1 MAVAS
6 VTTDQILQAYRDTL
20 GRTPGPEEVNFWVN
34 YSTTND
40 PTQTANAFL
49 AGAQDELASRQAIN
63 IPAAT
68 SSDLVLNLPTRTTI
82 PAPVDV
88 SSLAATGPVR
98 PVPQPSVTSDQIVE
112 SYTKYLNRTPSA
124 DEIAFWTDYSKTND
138 PTQTAEAFLAGAKN
152 EIANVTKSGYESYLG
167 RTPNQEELNFWTNYT
182 VEQGAP
188 QAAAAWK
195 AGADQELAARNVPS
209 SVTEQQILDSYNKFF
224 NRTPSADEVSFW
236 VNYGRTAD
244 PTQTANA
251 FINSAR
257 KEIGD
262 ITKSG
267 YESYLGREPS
277 QDELDFWT
285 NYTIE
290 NDAVQAA
297 NAWKAGADE
306 ELIRRKAAV
315 DVDTTLQN
323 SNLTGSLVSEST
335 AGIPYAGGIYKRT
348 PQEEVMYLKEL
359 SRIPVNAAV
368 PLPVMPMSLGPS
380 DALTRARQ
388 PGDIG
393 EGAYY
398 AAIRDVVTSG
408 DYTPAQL
415 RQMQRNVGTSGQDI
429 NVAFGRGMTPISTT
443 APTLPGATAGTTQS
457 IDQFIQSKAPTTSVA
472 MPTAP
477 SMFSPENV
485 RAQLELE
492 RLRLQPTPEPPP
504 EEPVAG
510 FAQGGLVGDDINRM
524 LQNQRNAIQRE
535 SQSRQMLTNLGA
547 PPVKKFSDGGPAG
560 SSSGVRRLKMSG
572 YQEGGEVTDE
582 MFVGTLPT
590 DQGTNPGILPPEI
603 RKPVDVGLDLAN
615 TALRGTAAAVAGPVY
630 GLYKGVT
637 GGQYGT
643 PEGVRVGEQAAT
655 NLMST
660 ITGEPKTQGARDIMD
675 FVGQK
680 VEEAKIP
687 MMPQFLTMPLPAPGS
702 ARAAMRALDMDK
714 PPTGAVTL
722 AAPPTPSLDSLGMSS
737 RLSEAVDRLQARGT
751 GEQLLAQ
758 LNKAQGV
765 PQAEIKAT
773 GLDEFLKSAGK
784 VTRDDIQGYLEKNR
798 VNLVEDER
806 SFAGAPIDDLSK
818 KTMGK
823 EFPYLRGDFFN
834 RRYANLDQV
843 KEAGYNAL
851 KAERDELQEQFTYGD
866 LNLFRDRDGFEVLPD
881 ELDDWFRRE
890 NDYLEQYIDDIALE
904 DSRVKHNQLTLP
916 GGDNYREVL
925 FKLPK
930 KEGQQAFI
938 PPASHYEDAANTFGS
953 IRMTDRVVDG
963 KPILFAEEVQS
974 DWAIKGAKEGY
985 DEPEKAAR
993 RNQQLSEARQ
1003 ALAQA
1008 EARAEAA
1015 KKAFQNR
1022 GPQDESLQLLGNM
1035 EFAQQNAEKVRR
1047 FIQALEIKATPEN
1060 PFKNNWYQPV
1070 MNRFLIKAAQEGKA
1084 GIGLTNGEVHIQ
1096 RYNLRNYTDKVIYN
1110 PKTKLFAVFDR
1121 ATDDVA
1127 KNIYQNIDEPKLRR
1141 MIGDET
1147 AEKLLNSGSKTDSAM
1162 GDDIFVLSGNQLE
1175 IGGSGKNTFYD
1186 KILPDYLNKLGKKY
1200 GVKVETRKL
1209 PAFSD
1214 QQKSTVNPLGRI
1226 SDEKAREIYYLPLTE
1241 EMRNDLLGKGLPTF
1255 KEGGEVTN
1263 DEFIQQVMTGTP
1275 MSDTSTRP
1283 GILPPEL
1290 REAIDVPLDFANL
1303 LIRGTAAVPIGG
1315 FAGLYKGLT
1324 GGKYGTQEGVKEA
1337 DTEAARMMAEI
1348 TGEPKTQTAKDVLQ
1362 SIGDTM
1368 QKYKL
1373 DAAVPQLLTLPS
1385 PGAGTT
1391 EFIKQAVR
1399 SEFEAPPVG
1408 AVDIGALMPKP
1419 KKGVELSEQEV
1430 GKLVDSSQVSDEQA
1444 PALVET
1450 ARRVKEIFNTNQ
1462 GWEPMELIRAKI
1474 KPGKEDNLAVD
1485 LEAQKIPYNFHIV
1498 PEGMAKPAWEKKISN
1513 GIVGEVRK
1521 VVERAKAGDQKAL
1534 DILSQASWYRS
1545 MRKRL
1550 RTEFGSIGD
1559 VFADVLG
1566 TTSAQTGVEQNF
1578 NNAIEILRRYSRGEY
1593 DKELKA
1599 YEDRLKSG
1607 ESMDGTELTQLHK
1620 KGEFPLIT
1628 KASGALFNANSPS
1641 SMGALL
1647 DMFRSVRTGD
1657 SPKTPNFTGN
1667 LIGLTNEATV
1677 DVWAAR
1683 LLRRLSGKKRI
1694 PPMAEKGVSGKHL
1707 VGSTLYEPK
1716 VGGEFGFGQKV
1727 FKDAANRIN
1736 KTGVIKNFDPKI
1748 GDVGPDDLQAIAW
1761 FIEKERWTDNGW
1773 TSKAGEGG
1781 SLEYEMSFAGAPNQA
1796 MVNDLR
1802 REINKGFKEPPQ
1814 RKKESDQDHAL
1825 RVEAARQAYDGNRQ
1839 NLINQLSLL
1848 KKDVD
1853 RYQIGLSGERPG
1865 KPLASGYQRAE
1876 LAAGVDDV
1884 VRDDQNVIAYNLT
1897 NSYGSFMSEV
1907 ERALNGEFVVRGN
1920 FDPIPLERRVVELG
1934 KEYDQDAV
1942 FLSKVLPDGQSAN
1955 ARPGIEIYFKE
1966 KVSPEQMAKVTERLR
1981 NYGVDG
1987 FTYVTDMRFSDRP
2000 GMQVRAGSPETA
2012 ELTGL
2017 RFQYVP
2023 EFDDAY
2029 SPETRGAIIKG
2040 KERLYREI
2048 LRGIITDGNVSDARM
2063 LYYDT
2068 KVFLKGGYDEYLA
2081 RTTPGGSGRVRPGQ
2095 PDSSD
2100 TARSA
2105 QGAAVGAELSGDVRD
2120 GRDQA
2125 SSAPAAEGVKRRR
2138 GKGTTSAAEDLA
2150 AVSPTAPAV
2159 SRVDMGYKDVTKRVP
2174 ELTKGA
2180 NDLLEGK
2187 ITWEDYN
2194 ALVDQYKPVTPYSFV
2209 PQPATGADAMKAL
2222 DSRKQKSFAVIQEG
2236 IKAGE
2241 TAELRLDIPAYKDHG
2256 VWVNSIHRSGQPTSY
2271 ASISSIKNARMIGP
2285 DDVRLQEKALE
2296 VATGQ
2301 KTKGPFAVIKGE
2313 WSPVSEKEAVARA
2326 QQYLNDPEWTQV
2338 GYDPER
2344 HSYFYDRTTTQPV
2357 VSADEVLQ
2365 IGPLVLAKN
2374 AKFAKKEQ
2382 FKFKSGGE
2390 VNAFIKA
2397 KAK

>member
-1 MAVAS
+1 MPVEERVAS
-6 VTTDQILQAYRDTL
+6 LRAQNLTVPGSLLSDFETQRKA
-20 GRTPGPEEVNFWVN
+20 TPAEVRSM
-34 YSTTND
+34 Y
-40 PTQTANAFL
+40 L
-49 AGAQDELASRQAIN
+49 
-63 IPAAT
+63 
-68 SSDLVLNLPTRTTI
+68 
-82 PAPVDV
+82 
-88 SSLAATGPVR
+88 
-98 PVPQPSVTSDQIVE
+98 SV
-112 SYTKYLNRTPSA
+112 
-124 DEIAFWTDYSKTND
+124 
-138 PTQTAEAFLAGAKN
+138 
-152 EIANVTKSGYESYLG
+152 
-167 RTPNQEELNFWTNYT
+167 
-182 VEQGAP
+182 
-188 QAAAAWK
+188 
-195 AGADQELAARNVPS
+195 
-209 SVTEQQILDSYNKFF
+209 
-224 NRTPSADEVSFW
+224 
-236 VNYGRTAD
+236 
-244 PTQTANA
+244 
-251 FINSAR
+251 
-257 KEIGD
+257 
-262 ITKSG
+262 
-267 YESYLGREPS
+267 LGREPDPEGFSYYTS
-277 QDELDFWT
+277 QP
-285 NYTIE
+285 IE
-290 NDAVQAA
+290 N
-297 NAWKAGADE
+297 
-306 ELIRRKAAV
+306 
-315 DVDTTLQN
+315 
-323 SNLTGSLVSEST
+323 
-335 AGIPYAGGIYKRT
+335 
-348 PQEEVMYLKEL
+348 
-359 SRIPVNAAV
+359 
-368 PLPVMPMSLGPS
+368 
-380 DALTRARQ
+380 
-388 PGDIG
+388 
-393 EGAYY
+393 
-398 AAIRDVVTSG
+398 
-408 DYTPAQL
+408 L
-415 RQMQRNVGTSGQDI
+415 RQSFYQASLPEMEKRVGAIDVTTTIPTPVIGQRSEPTAQELYLGLGRAPDPAGLAFYENYSGPNREAAFATGAAEKGEQYDPTKPLAITLPGQTTTTSLS
-429 NVAFGRGMTPISTT
+429 GMTPQQRDLSRLMVSKMPTTPTTT
-443 APTLPGATAGTTQS
+443 AP
-457 IDQFIQSKAPTTSVA
+457 SV
-472 MPTAP
+472 
-477 SMFSPENV
+477 FSPENV
-485 RAQLELE
+485 AAQLELE
-492 RLRLQPTPEPPP
+492 RLRLQPTPEPPA
-504 EEPVAG
+504 ETPVAG
-510 FAQGGLVGDDINRM
+510 FAQGGLVNDDINRM
-524 LQNQRNAIQRE
+524 LQNQRNAVMRE
-535 SQSRQMLTNLGA
+535 SQSRRMLTNLGA

-560 SSSGVRRLKMSG
+560 SSSSGVRRLKMSG
-572 YQEGGEVTDE
+572 YQAGGDVTDE
-582 MFVGTLPT
+582 MFTGTRPEDFPETSSVDKKAGELLRALSEGTRGFVGAEPIEAGSEAYRTGQALANMPAVGVVAATAKGAGKAKDALKSIVDPARLFEEVEKIPRNQVIDDLRSAHIGGVGDFGDSDAKYYFSQIPGGKEYIKKSQQVAKKNLGDRFMGYRLMSKDQFEDLQAGDVGDLLSFTLDQNTAEALRNFVTNQKRTDLVVAEVPLTPKHIVAFGHPGEKEIIVDTGVGWSIDEFKQASPLKKAKGGEVTNDEFIQEMMTGTRPT

-603 RKPVDVGLDLAN
+603 RKPIDVGLDLAN

-660 ITGEPKTQGARDIMD
+660 ITGEPKTQEARDIMN
-675 FVGQK
+675 FVGEK
-680 VEEAKIP
+680 VEQAKIP

-806 SFAGAPIDDLSK
+806 SFAGAPIDSK
-818 KTMGK
+818 
-823 EFPYLRGDFFN
+823 
-834 RRYANLDQV
+834 
-843 KEAGYNAL
+843 
-851 KAERDELQEQFTYGD
+851 
-866 LNLFRDRDGFEVLPD
+866 
-881 ELDDWFRRE
+881 
-890 NDYLEQYIDDIALE
+890 
-904 DSRVKHNQLTLP
+904 VKHNQLTLP

-925 FKLPK
+925 FKLPQ
-930 KEGQQAFI
+930 KEGQPSFI

-974 DWAIKGAKEGY
+974 DWAIKAAKEGY

-1110 PKTKLFAVFDR
+1110 PKTKLFAIFDR

-1175 IGGSGKNTFYD
+1175 IGGGGKNTFYD

-1200 GVKVETRKL
+1200 GVKVETRML

-1362 SIGDTM
+1362 SIGDKM
-1368 QKYKL
+1368 QEYKL

-1534 DILSQASWYRS
+1534 DILGQASWYRS

-2029 SPETRGAIIKG
+2029 SPETRGALIKE

-2125 SSAPAAEGVKRRR
+2125 TRAPAAEGVAPEIGINVASDIKAGAKYADLIVDGQKTLESRDTDSLRPYVGKRVAIVRTGEGQAKAIGAATIGEPILVDAKKFRELQNQHLVPEGSKFDIKGGNKYLYPIIDPERFGTEQEVGKGIVARRVR

-2159 SRVDMGYKDVTKRVP
+2159 SRV
-2174 ELTKGA
+2174 E
-2180 NDLLEGK
+2180 
-2187 ITWEDYN
+2187 
-2194 ALVDQYKPVTPYSFV
+2194 
-2209 PQPATGADAMKAL
+2209 
-2222 DSRKQKSFAVIQEG
+2222 
-2236 IKAGE
+2236 
-2241 TAELRLDIPAYKDHG
+2241 
-2256 VWVNSIHRSGQPTSY
+2256 
-2271 ASISSIKNARMIGP
+2271 
-2285 DDVRLQEKALE
+2285 
-2296 VATGQ
+2296 
-2301 KTKGPFAVIKGE
+2301 KTKIK
-2313 WSPVSEKEAVARA
+2313 K
-2326 QQYLNDPEWTQV
+2326 
-2338 GYDPER
+2338 
-2344 HSYFYDRTTTQPV
+2344 
-2357 VSADEVLQ
+2357 
-2365 IGPLVLAKN
+2365 AK
-2374 AKFAKKEQ
+2374 
-2382 FKFKSGGE
+2382 GGE
-2390 VNAFIKA
+2390 VSTMDFIRRA
-2397 KAK
+2397 A

>member
-1 MAVAS
+1 V
-6 VTTDQILQAYRDTL
+6 LL
-20 GRTPGPEEVNFWVN
+20 
-34 YSTTND
+34 
-40 PTQTANAFL
+40 L
-49 AGAQDELASRQAIN
+49 RQ
-63 IPAAT
+63 
-68 SSDLVLNLPTRTTI
+68 
-82 PAPVDV
+82 
-88 SSLAATGPVR
+88 
-98 PVPQPSVTSDQIVE
+98 Q
-112 SYTKYLNRTPSA
+112 
-124 DEIAFWTDYSKTND
+124 
-138 PTQTAEAFLAGAKN
+138 
-152 EIANVTKSGYESYLG
+152 
-167 RTPNQEELNFWTNYT
+167 
-182 VEQGAP
+182 
-188 QAAAAWK
+188 
-195 AGADQELAARNVPS
+195 
-209 SVTEQQILDSYNKFF
+209 
-224 NRTPSADEVSFW
+224 
-236 VNYGRTAD
+236 
-244 PTQTANA
+244 
-251 FINSAR
+251 
-257 KEIGD
+257 
-262 ITKSG
+262 
-267 YESYLGREPS
+267 
-277 QDELDFWT
+277 
-285 NYTIE
+285 
-290 NDAVQAA
+290 
-297 NAWKAGADE
+297 
-306 ELIRRKAAV
+306 
-315 DVDTTLQN
+315 
-323 SNLTGSLVSEST
+323 
-335 AGIPYAGGIYKRT
+335 
-348 PQEEVMYLKEL
+348 
-359 SRIPVNAAV
+359 
-368 PLPVMPMSLGPS
+368 
-380 DALTRARQ
+380 RAR
-388 PGDIG
+388 
-393 EGAYY
+393 A
-398 AAIRDVVTSG
+398 
-408 DYTPAQL
+408 
-415 RQMQRNVGTSGQDI
+415 
-429 NVAFGRGMTPISTT
+429 
-443 APTLPGATAGTTQS
+443 
-457 IDQFIQSKAPTTSVA
+457 KACW
-472 MPTAP
+472 
-477 SMFSPENV
+477 
-485 RAQLELE
+485 Q
-492 RLRLQPTPEPPP
+492 
-504 EEPVAG
+504 
-510 FAQGGLVGDDINRM
+510 
-524 LQNQRNAIQRE
+524 
-535 SQSRQMLTNLGA
+535 
-547 PPVKKFSDGGPAG
+547 
-560 SSSGVRRLKMSG
+560 
-572 YQEGGEVTDE
+572 GGEVTNDE
-582 MFVGTLPT
+582 FIQEMMTGTRPT
-590 DQGTNPGILPPEI
+590 DETTNPGILPPEI
-603 RKPVDVGLDLAN
+603 RKPIDVGLDLAN

-930 KEGQQAFI
+930 KEGQPAFI

-1175 IGGSGKNTFYD
+1175 IGGGGKNTFYD

-1200 GVKVETRKL
+1200 GVKVETRML

-1373 DAAVPQLLTLPS
+1373 DAAMPQLLTLPS

-1408 AVDIGALMPKP
+1408 AVTLKPDASTDLAVERTGATWKAFPAKNWDNAFKLPLRNQLWYELSGEAFVDRMPDTTTREMLTFLDLIGAT
-1419 KKGVELSEQEV
+1419 S
-1430 GKLVDSSQVSDEQA
+1430 A
-1444 PALVET
+1444 
-1450 ARRVKEIFNTNQ
+1450 
-1462 GWEPMELIRAKI
+1462 RAK
-1474 KPGKEDNLAVD
+1474 PLENLERSVAIS
-1485 LEAQKIPYNFHIV
+1485 AQKLQGVPVDVDVTIPSTVKDALRREGTNISSDLANKTGNFSDTLALTGGLPVRYPISVNDVWVGNAFGITDQQLGANQALHEVFARYMNKVRDFHNETGNPLYPHESWQVQARQWVEMRANALGIDTSKLDTV
-1498 PEGMAKPAWEKKISN
+1498 EGSDYAAEFD
-1513 GIVGEVRK
+1513 K
-1521 VVERAKAGDQKAL
+1521 VVKKLENAGISVPDGILTRDVLLDPRIPDALRTTTKAFREAPKATVEFGTLLTPSGKRGAELFKAAKAVGD
-1534 DILSQASWYRS
+1534 
-1545 MRKRL
+1545 
-1550 RTEFGSIGD
+1550 
-1559 VFADVLG
+1559 
-1566 TTSAQTGVEQNF
+1566 
-1578 NNAIEILRRYSRGEY
+1578 
-1593 DKELKA
+1593 
-1599 YEDRLKSG
+1599 
-1607 ESMDGTELTQLHK
+1607 ELTQKEYLK
-1620 KGEFPLIT
+1620 VLTSSMYDSARGKPTPWQNLVRVATNRAESVTRIYSPTSQDPFAISGTFQGAAGPNIRIPFRDMTPDQIAYANAVAGSGLKQKAMAAAEIRRLELNDPIPKGYVQTNSIKFDIDGPVPESLLVDIT
-1628 KASGALFNANSPS
+1628 KELGKGFEVSAMRYPDGLMVDINPRFGDAGPEA
-1641 SMGALL
+1641 ATVEAIDRAT
-1647 DMFRSVRTGD
+1647 DMLEERYKAKGVKAFRSAYR
-1657 SPKTPNFTGN
+1657 S
-1667 LIGLTNEATV
+1667 
-1677 DVWAAR
+1677 
-1683 LLRRLSGKKRI
+1683 
-1694 PPMAEKGVSGKHL
+1694 
-1707 VGSTLYEPK
+1707 
-1716 VGGEFGFGQKV
+1716 EFGKNYVEDPGTGTEY
-1727 FKDAANRIN
+1727 NRIIQETLKGWN
-1736 KTGVIKNFDPKI
+1736 DEAITRITDLAGNGVKRSDISKFLAGKLDTLPIDASKLPEGTKADGVRGRTQTIRKQLRQRISDHNESVKAFESI
-1748 GDVGPDDLQAIAW
+1748 GQSVDGAMAKAIPTW
-1761 FIEKERWTDNGW
+1761 EKRAQ
-1773 TSKAGEGG
+1773 S
-1781 SLEYEMSFAGAPNQA
+1781 
-1796 MVNDLR
+1796 
-1802 REINKGFKEPPQ
+1802 Q
-1814 RKKESDQDHAL
+1814 RKKL
-1825 RVEAARQAYDGNRQ
+1825 TT
-1839 NLINQLSLL
+1839 
-1848 KKDVD
+1848 
-1853 RYQIGLSGERPG
+1853 
-1865 KPLASGYQRAE
+1865 AS
-1876 LAAGVDDV
+1876 
-1884 VRDDQNVIAYNLT
+1884 
-1897 NSYGSFMSEV
+1897 
-1907 ERALNGEFVVRGN
+1907 
-1920 FDPIPLERRVVELG
+1920 
-1934 KEYDQDAV
+1934 
-1942 FLSKVLPDGQSAN
+1942 
-1955 ARPGIEIYFKE
+1955 
-1966 KVSPEQMAKVTERLR
+1966 
-1981 NYGVDG
+1981 
-1987 FTYVTDMRFSDRP
+1987 
-2000 GMQVRAGSPETA
+2000 TA
-2012 ELTGL
+2012 
-2017 RFQYVP
+2017 
-2023 EFDDAY
+2023 
-2029 SPETRGAIIKG
+2029 
-2040 KERLYREI
+2040 
-2048 LRGIITDGNVSDARM
+2048 
-2063 LYYDT
+2063 
-2068 KVFLKGGYDEYLA
+2068 
-2081 RTTPGGSGRVRPGQ
+2081 Q
-2095 PDSSD
+2095 PV
-2100 TARSA
+2100 A
-2105 QGAAVGAELSGDVRD
+2105 
-2120 GRDQA
+2120 
-2125 SSAPAAEGVKRRR
+2125 RRR

-2236 IKAGE
+2236 IKAG
-2241 TAELRLDIPAYKDHG
+2241 RNRG
-2256 VWVNSIHRSGQPTSY
+2256 
-2271 ASISSIKNARMIGP
+2271 
-2285 DDVRLQEKALE
+2285 
-2296 VATGQ
+2296 
-2301 KTKGPFAVIKGE
+2301 
-2313 WSPVSEKEAVARA
+2313 A
-2326 QQYLNDPEWTQV
+2326 Q
-2338 GYDPER
+2338 
-2344 HSYFYDRTTTQPV
+2344 
-2357 VSADEVLQ
+2357 A
-2365 IGPLVLAKN
+2365 
-2374 AKFAKKEQ
+2374 
-2382 FKFKSGGE
+2382 
-2390 VNAFIKA
+2390 
-2397 KAK
+2397 